1 VCVCVGMCVQC
12 YKNSEWNQ
20 ARGLD
25 FVCTS
30 LGRVYDRPAGNEDRD
45 AQRARKERV
54 RARVEACKDSV
65 LVGSHKKQK
74 YDVDDHE
81 KQKRTGRGR
90 KESTCYYI

>member
-1 VCVCVGMCVQC
+1 MCVCVCVGMCVQC

-45 AQRARKERV
+45 AQRARKERE
-54 RARVEACKDSV
+54 RALE
-65 LVGSHKKQK
+65 
-74 YDVDDHE
+74 
-81 KQKRTGRGR
+81 
-90 KESTCYYI
+90 